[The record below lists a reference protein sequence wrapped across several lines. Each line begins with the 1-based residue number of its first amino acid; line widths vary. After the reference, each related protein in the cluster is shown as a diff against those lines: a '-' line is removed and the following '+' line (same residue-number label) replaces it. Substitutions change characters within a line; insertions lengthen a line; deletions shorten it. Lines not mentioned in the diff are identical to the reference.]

1 MLDAGPA
8 HVTAARWPGT
18 ATREISFYVEA
29 LRTGNDAMRAAARQA
44 RARGEWLM
52 ADWAWQRT
60 AVVEQVTSRKWFSVS
75 RMFEADGALACW
87 YVNFQRP
94 PAWRADGWDTSDL
107 ALDLVADPDG
117 AWHWK
122 DEDEYAHDRRLG
134 LITDTEHTAVQA
146 ARDEA
151 VAMIQARNGMFAA
164 SPEERWLPDPAWAMP
179 SLP

>member
-1 MLDAGPA
+1 MEFVRHSA
-8 HVTAARWPGT
+8 WPPWIRGRCSN
-18 ATREISFYVEA
+18 AQPW
-29 LRTGNDAMRAAARQA
+29 LRVV
-44 RARGEWLM
+44 
-52 ADWAWQRT
+52 RT
-60 AVVEQVTSRKWFSVS
+60 VS
-75 RMFEADGALACW
+75 RAQETRNKFRRI
-87 YVNFQRP
+87 Y
-94 PAWRADGWDTSDL
+94 
-107 ALDLVADPDG
+107 PDG
-117 AWHWK
+117 QDSSRRSTDSRK